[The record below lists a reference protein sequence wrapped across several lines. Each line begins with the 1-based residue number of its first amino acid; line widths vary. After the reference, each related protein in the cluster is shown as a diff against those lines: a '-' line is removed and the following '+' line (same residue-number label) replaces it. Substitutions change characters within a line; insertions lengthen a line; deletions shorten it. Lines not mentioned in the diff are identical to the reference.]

1 MTNEYLGPVEREEGQ
16 RRYLC
21 VNLGDPRSVKV
32 HEASFGTRVE
42 ILVTPDSLDTFKIHL
57 TGFSQWLCPS
67 FKGGVKV
74 RT

>member
-1 MTNEYLGPVEREEGQ
+1 M
-16 RRYLC
+16 
-21 VNLGDPRSVKV
+21 K
-32 HEASFGTRVE
+32 ASSGTRVE

-67 FKGGVKV
+67 FKGEAKV